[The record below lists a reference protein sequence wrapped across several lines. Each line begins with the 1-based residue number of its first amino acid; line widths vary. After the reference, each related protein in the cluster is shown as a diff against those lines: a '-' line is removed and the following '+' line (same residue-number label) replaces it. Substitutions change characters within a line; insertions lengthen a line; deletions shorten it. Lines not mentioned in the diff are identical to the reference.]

1 MLPMLTA
8 TWMPAQSPVRVRVGS
23 TYAAKLINRVE
34 PEYPKALAAVHVK
47 GDVELTYG
55 IDANGHVI
63 NIKVISGDRRLAP
76 WAVRAL
82 SQWLYR
88 PTLLNGDPV
97 EIHGATTTI
106 TFPPRIA
113 PVQVKNANDGTWSS
127 HPIRKVDPEYPSITA
142 PTHVY
147 EAVGLM
153 FVIDTAGHVKNIRVV
168 SGPPALQD
176 AAVKAVS
183 QWTYRPIV
191 LNGEPV
197 EVMGRADIL
206 GSA

>member
-8 TWMPAQSPVRVRVGS
+8 TLMPAQSPVRVRVGS
-23 TYAAKLINRVE
+23 TYAAKLI
-34 PEYPKALAAVHVK
+34 
-47 GDVELTYG
+47 
-55 IDANGHVI
+55 
-63 NIKVISGDRRLAP
+63 ISGDRRLAP
-76 WAVRAL
+76 LAVRAL

-97 EIHGATTTI
+97 EIHGATTI
-106 TFPPRIA
+106 TFQPRIA

-127 HPIRKVDPEYPSITA
+127 HLIRKVDPEYPAITA

-183 QWTYRPIV
+183 QGTYRPIV

-206 GSA
+206 FPPKKDN

>member
-8 TWMPAQSPVRVRVGS
+8 TWMPAQLPVRVRVGS
-23 TYAAKLINRVE
+23 TYAAKLIN
-34 PEYPKALAAVHVK
+34 
-47 GDVELTYG
+47 
-55 IDANGHVI
+55 
-63 NIKVISGDRRLAP
+63 SGDRRLAP
-76 WAVRAL
+76 LAVRAL

-127 HPIRKVDPEYPSITA
+127 HLIRKVDPEYPAITA

-197 EVMGRADIL
+197 EVMGSADIL
-206 GSA
+206 FPRRRIIDVCLESFL